1 MVFVWIAALI
11 AFIII
16 EAFTFQMVTIWFAV
30 GALAATISALCQAAL
45 PVQIGI
51 FVAVS
56 LVTLIATRPFVKRF
70 TGLKYSPTN
79 ADRFIGEKGIVTQE
93 IDNLHE
99 SGAVRI
105 KGMEWTARSF
115 EGSIIP
121 KGATV
126 KVQKIEG
133 VKLIVEKA
141 E

>member
-11 AFIII
+11 AFIVI
-16 EAFTFQMVTIWFAV
+16 EAFTIQMLTVWFAV
-30 GALAATISALCQAAL
+30 GSLAAAIATLCGAGL

-56 LVTLIATRPFVKRF
+56 LVTLVATRPFVKKF

-79 ADRFIGEKGIVTQE
+79 ADRYIGEKAIVTQG

-99 SGAVRI
+99 SGAVRV
-105 KGMEWTARSF
+105 KGMEWTARSA

-126 KVQKIEG
+126 TVQKIEG